1 MSRTVRDLV
10 TINHLPGL
18 LLASM
23 PECERWIAAGL
34 IPVAERRT
42 LRGWGQT
49 REAPM
54 FDPKVVARL
63 AAEVPAWRAGAGAG
77 SNTGATPKDQPASP
91 KGSAISPAEDAAQRR
106 RQSILALV
114 RKNTGMYIAADMA
127 ADMPRFENGTAK
139 PRREF

>member
-1 MSRTVRDLV
+1 MSRTLRDLV

-23 PECERWIAAGL
+23 PECERWIATGL
-34 IPVAERRT
+34 IPVAERTT

-54 FDPKVVARL
+54 FDPTVVARL
-63 AAEVPAWRAGAGAG
+63 AAEVPAWRARAGAG
-77 SNTGATPKDQPASP
+77 SNGHDGRTAPSDQPASS
-91 KGSAISPAEDAAQRR
+91 KGSAISPAEDAAHRR

-114 RKNTGMYIAADMA
+114 RKSTGLYIAADM
-127 ADMPRFENGTAK
+127 PR
-139 PRREF
+139 